1 VGYALA
7 AAAAALWGTSGVVS
21 KFLFR
26 SVLRPMDV
34 LSLRTTLAAVIIL
47 LWVLLTAPSSLRVRF
62 RDLTYFALLGVIG
75 LAANQYLYYVALDLT
90 SVGFA
95 LLLQYTAPILLMIY
109 GVLAKTERITG
120 GKLLS
125 AACSLIG
132 CALMVLGHAGG
143 MARVSLPGVA
153 CALGGAVGFAFYTG
167 YGKSGLR
174 RFEARTVLSYAFLF
188 STAVWLV
195 LRPAWKMPLGA
206 MDSATWLLIL
216 YLGSVATVLPFGL
229 YLASLRYLE
238 ASRANLTAT
247 LEPVVASAI
256 AWVVLSETM
265 SGVQVLGGM
274 AIVAGVAFLQLERE
288 PS

>member
-1 VGYALA
+1 
-7 AAAAALWGTSGVVS
+7 
-21 KFLFR
+21 
-26 SVLRPMDV
+26 MDV
-34 LSLRTTLAAVIIL
+34 LSLRTTLAAIIIL
-47 LWVLLTAPSSLRVRF
+47 VWVLLTAPRLLRVRVS
-62 RDLTYFALLGVIG
+62 DLPYFALLGVIG

-120 GKLLS
+120 RKLLA

-153 CALGGAVGFAFYTG
+153 CALGGAVGFAFYGG
-167 YGKSGLR
+167 YGKRGLS
-174 RFEARTVLSYAFLF
+174 RFEGRTMLSYAFLF
-188 STAVWLV
+188 STVVWLI
-195 LRPAWKMPLGA
+195 LRPAWKMPLGTL
-206 MDSATWLLIL
+206 DRTTWLLIL
-216 YLGSVATVLPFGL
+216 YLSSIATVLPFGI
-229 YLASLRYLE
+229 YLASLRFLE

-256 AWVVLSETM
+256 AWVVLGETM
-265 SGVQVLGGM
+265 SGVQILGGV
-274 AIVAGVAFLQLERE
+274 AIVAGVGVLQIERR
-288 PS
+288 PGGPI